1 MTWAESKK
9 QKDRLSLYPLGGLGE
24 IGLNMM
30 VLECR
35 ERIVII
41 DAGVMFPDSEM
52 LGVDLVIP
60 DPAPLLDQVDKIEG
74 IVLTHG
80 HEDHIGA
87 LPFIL
92 PMLGH
97 PPVYGS
103 SFTLALVQEKLNE
116 HGVEAELL
124 PVEPGDRV
132 EMGPFGFEFIRVAHS
147 IPEGLALKISTPLGV
162 IVHSGDFK
170 IDHGLEEGEATD
182 LSGLARIG
190 EEEVLLLMAD
200 STNVER
206 PGWTLPE
213 ETVSRSFEEIFRR
226 NKGRILVAC
235 FASNIR
241 RVKEVVELAGRF
253 GRKVAFTG
261 KSLVTNVRI
270 AKELG
275 LLFIPEGQ
283 EVTFAQLKELPK
295 RQICVISTGSQ
306 GEPLA
311 ALTRIARGEHKQIEV
326 EEGDV
331 VVLSSRFIPGHE
343 RAITQVIN
351 HLYRLGAEV
360 LYERVAEVHSSGHA
374 YQDELKLMMRLIKPR
389 YYLPVHGEIRH
400 LVRNGRLAVRMGIPE
415 KRVLRIENGDKVVFD
430 GRGAGVAG
438 RVASGRIFVDG
449 KGVGDVGDLVLRDRR
464 HLSSDGVVFVLL
476 VVDHSSGEVIS
487 GPEVV
492 TRGFVFEEEQAGLL
506 EEAKELVAQ
515 VVAEMKEPDWSE
527 AQDLIR
533 RSLKRHFNRVLE
545 RRPMVLPM
553 ILPM

>member
-1 MTWAESKK
+1 MTWAEPSSKK
-9 QKDRLSLYPLGGLGE
+9 DKLRLYPLGGLGE
-24 IGLNMM
+24 IGLNMT

-35 ERIVII
+35 DKIVII
-41 DAGVMFPDSEM
+41 DCGVMFPDSDM

-60 DPAPLLDQVDKIEG
+60 DPAPLLDRLERIEAV
-74 IVLTHG
+74 VLTHG

-92 PMLGH
+92 PLIEN

-116 HGVEAELL
+116 HQIEADLRPVEA
-124 PVEPGDRV
+124 GDRV
-132 EMGPFGFEFIRVAHS
+132 ELGPFGFEFIQVAHS
-147 IPEGLALKISTPLGV
+147 IPEGFALKISTPLGV
-162 IVHSGDFK
+162 VVHSGDFK
-170 IDHGLEEGEATD
+170 VDYGLPPEEATD

-190 EEEVLLLMAD
+190 EEKVLLLMAD

-206 PGWTLPE
+206 EGSTLPE
-213 ETVSRSFEEIFRR
+213 ETVSRSFEQIFRE

-241 RVKEVVELAGRF
+241 RVREVVELAGRF

-270 AKELG
+270 ARELG
-275 LLFIPEGQ
+275 LLFIPEDQ
-283 EVTFAQLKELPK
+283 EVTFTQLKDLPK

-331 VVLSSRFIPGHE
+331 VVLSSRVIPGHE

-351 HLYRLGAEV
+351 NLCRRGADV
-360 LYERVAEVHSSGHA
+360 LYEGMAAVHSSGHA
-374 YQDELKLMMRLIKPR
+374 YQDELKLLLRLIKPR

-400 LVRNGRLAVRMGIPE
+400 LIHNGRLAVKMGLPE
-415 KRVLRIENGDKVVFD
+415 ERVLRIENGDVVVFD
-430 GRGAGVAG
+430 GRGAGVAD
-438 RVASGRIFVDG
+438 RVESGRIIVDG
-449 KGVGDVGDLVLRDRR
+449 KGVGDVGDVVLRDRR

-476 VVDHSSGEVIS
+476 VVDHTSGEIIS

-492 TRGFVFEEEQAGLL
+492 SRGFVFEEEQGGLL
-506 EEAKELVAQ
+506 EEAKELVSQ
-515 VVAEMKEPDWSE
+515 VMDELKEPDWAE
-527 AQDLIR
+527 AQNLIR
-533 RSLKRHFNRVLE
+533 RALRRHFNRALE

>member
-1 MTWAESKK
+1 MTWAEPSSKK
-9 QKDRLSLYPLGGLGE
+9 DKLRLYPLGGLGE
-24 IGLNMM
+24 IGLNMT

-35 ERIVII
+35 DKIVII
-41 DAGVMFPDSEM
+41 DCGVMFPDSEM

-60 DPAPLLDQVDKIEG
+60 DPAPLLDRLERIEAV
-74 IVLTHG
+74 VLTHG

-92 PMLGH
+92 PLIEN

-116 HGVEAELL
+116 HRIEADLRPVEA
-124 PVEPGDRV
+124 GDRV
-132 EMGPFGFEFIRVAHS
+132 ELGPFGFEFIQVAHS
-147 IPEGLALKISTPLGV
+147 IPEGFALKISTPLGV
-162 IVHSGDFK
+162 VVHSGDFK
-170 IDHGLEEGEATD
+170 VDYGLPPEEATD

-206 PGWTLPE
+206 EGSTLPE
-213 ETVSRSFEEIFRR
+213 ETVSRSFEQIFRE

-241 RVKEVVELAGRF
+241 RVREVVELAGRF

-270 AKELG
+270 ARELG
-275 LLFIPEGQ
+275 LLFIPEDQ
-283 EVTFAQLKELPK
+283 EVTFTQLKDLPK

-331 VVLSSRFIPGHE
+331 VVLSSRVIPGHE

-351 HLYRLGAEV
+351 NLCRRGADV
-360 LYERVAEVHSSGHA
+360 LYEGMAAVHSSGHA
-374 YQDELKLMMRLIKPR
+374 YQDELKLLLRLIKPR

-400 LVRNGRLAVRMGIPE
+400 LIHNGRLAVKMGSPRSGFCASKTE
-415 KRVLRIENGDKVVFD
+415 TWWSLT
-430 GRGAGVAG
+430 GAGPG
-438 RVASGRIFVDG
+438 WPSGWRAAE
-449 KGVGDVGDLVLRDRR
+449 
-464 HLSSDGVVFVLL
+464 SSW
-476 VVDHSSGEVIS
+476 
-487 GPEVV
+487 
-492 TRGFVFEEEQAGLL
+492 TARAW
-506 EEAKELVAQ
+506 AMWA
-515 VVAEMKEPDWSE
+515 MWS
-527 AQDLIR
+527 
-533 RSLKRHFNRVLE
+533 
-545 RRPMVLPM
+545 
-553 ILPM
+553 